1 MLTYKKRTKH
11 FKIIMEKRALIE
23 RVVYTDNTHII
34 WEIIVVGIVVY
45 RKKATHFSAARIGL
59 NHL

>member
-1 MLTYKKRTKH
+1 MK
-11 FKIIMEKRALIE
+11 KRALIE
-23 RVVYTDNTHII
+23 RAVYTDSTYII